1 MKKLALFFITFISNV
16 SFLFAQSMVAPG
28 YTLYQFDTQPR
39 PIGMAFESSGDL
51 YVSDFQAPT
60 RAIYQIN
67 SINGVYVSESVVA
80 SGNSAEFKPQYLAV
94 DASDNIYFT
103 KSNSNDGGIYTL
115 SPSGVINMIY
125 TPSGMDL
132 KDPRGVAFNSSGDL
146 FVACNN
152 YGAAGGA
159 YIAKFELNSSNQVVA
174 QDLDFIGPFDNL
186 MDLQFDDV
194 GNLYAA
200 GGESLIKIEF
210 DSNGAVASI
219 DPYFCILPASFPSD
233 FFVAGIAIDPDG
245 DMLVSQVNK
254 FNPDS
259 GKIFKVDNSGGYFL
273 FAEGFNQP
281 RDLVFAQ
288 DNRLYVSDSEGGRI
302 YVIECNDQGRLFAER
317 TFCDQVL
324 SVSEVETRANSL
336 SVYPNPSNG
345 QFDILLDESTAIDEV
360 QIINAL
366 GEVVEVSK
374 VSVARSVHIDISDQS
389 AGVYFVVGV
398 DLGEVVSRS
407 TLIIH

>member
-1 MKKLALFFITFISNV
+1 M
-16 SFLFAQSMVAPG
+16 
-28 YTLYQFDTQPR
+28 
-39 PIGMAFESSGDL
+39 
-51 YVSDFQAPT
+51 
-60 RAIYQIN
+60 
-67 SINGVYVSESVVA
+67 
-80 SGNSAEFKPQYLAV
+80 
-94 DASDNIYFT
+94 
-103 KSNSNDGGIYTL
+103 
-115 SPSGVINMIY
+115 
-125 TPSGMDL
+125 
-132 KDPRGVAFNSSGDL
+132 
-146 FVACNN
+146 
-152 YGAAGGA
+152 
-159 YIAKFELNSSNQVVA
+159 
-174 QDLDFIGPFDNL
+174 
-186 MDLQFDDV
+186 
-194 GNLYAA
+194 
-200 GGESLIKIEF
+200 
-210 DSNGAVASI
+210 
-219 DPYFCILPASFPSD
+219 
-233 FFVAGIAIDPDG
+233 
-245 DMLVSQVNK
+245 
-254 FNPDS
+254 
-259 GKIFKVDNSGGYFL
+259 DNSGGYFL